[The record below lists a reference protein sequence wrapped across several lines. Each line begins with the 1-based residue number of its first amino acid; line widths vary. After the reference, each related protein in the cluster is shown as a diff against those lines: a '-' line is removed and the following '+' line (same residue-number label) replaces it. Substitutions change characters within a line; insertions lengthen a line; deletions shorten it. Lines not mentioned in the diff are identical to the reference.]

1 MGTDMEFKPVLCI
14 YHKDCLDGIGAAWVV
29 WRHFKNMGIEI
40 ELVAANYKDKM
51 PDVDGKV
58 VYVVD
63 FSYPR
68 PLMEDMLRR
77 AHDVVVLDHH
87 TSAKKNLE
95 GLFVVDESHSGA
107 MLAWKYFNH
116 TPPPQG
122 LLYVEDR
129 DLWKFK
135 YPETNNWVTAAFSYP
150 FNVEQFDALMNTDP
164 LDLIHEGKILL
175 RKHQQDCSRVALNT
189 RTMKCMGYEVP
200 VVNANI
206 FFASDL
212 GHLLS
217 ANAPFALIYMDLPGG
232 RKYSIR
238 CQKDTD
244 FDVSLIAEYFGGGG
258 HKDASGFTIAYD
270 DKRFARSHE
279 VLDYTV
285 WEKIKGTCGYMMY
298 SLKTELKAIA
308 GIFK

>member
-1 MGTDMEFKPVLCI
+1 MALKTDTEFKPVLCI

-29 WRHFKNMGIEI
+29 WRHFKNMGIDI
-40 ELVAANYKDKM
+40 ELVAAAYKDKL
-51 PDVDGKV
+51 PVVDGKV

-68 PLMEDMLRR
+68 DVMVELLGR

-87 TSAKKNLE
+87 TSAKRNLE

-107 MLAWKYFNH
+107 MLAWKYFNS
-116 TPPPQG
+116 TPPPEG

-135 YPETNNWVTAAFSYP
+135 YPNTNNWVTAAFSYP
-150 FNVEQFDALMNTDP
+150 FNVEQFDALMNSDP

-175 RKHQQDCSRVALNT
+175 RKHQQDTGRVALNA
-189 RTMKCMGYEVP
+189 RMMKCMGYTVP

-212 GHLLS
+212 GDMLS
-217 ANAPFALIYMDLPGG
+217 KDYPFALIYMDLPHG

-238 CQKDTD
+238 CQKKCM
-244 FDVSLIAEYFGGGG
+244 DVSKIAEYFGGGG
-258 HKDASGFTIAYD
+258 HADASGFSIRYD

-279 VLDYTV
+279 VLDYSLRD
-285 WEKIKGTCGYMMY
+285 KIMAY
-298 SLKTELKAIA
+298 LKNPIVTLKFLL
-308 GIFK
+308 GKK

>member
-1 MGTDMEFKPVLCI
+1 MALGTDVEMKPVLCI

-29 WRHFKNMGIEI
+29 WRHFKNLGIDI
-40 ELVAANYKDKM
+40 ELVAAAYNNKM
-51 PDVDGKV
+51 PDVTGKM

-68 PLMEDMLRR
+68 EVMVQMLEQ

-95 GLFVVDESHSGA
+95 GLFVVDEAHSGA

-116 TPPPQG
+116 TPPPEG

-129 DLWKFK
+129 DLWQFK
-135 YPETNNWVTAAFSYP
+135 YPNTNFWVTAAFSYP
-150 FNVEQFDALMNTDP
+150 FNVQQFDALMNTDP
-164 LDLIHEGKILL
+164 LDLIAEGRPLV
-175 RKHQQDCSRVALNT
+175 RKHEQDTTRVSMNA
-189 RTMKCMGYEVP
+189 RMMKCLGHDVP

-212 GHLLS
+212 GDMLS
-217 ANAPFALIYMDLPGG
+217 KDYPFALVYMDLPKG

-238 CQKDTD
+238 CQKGRI
-244 FDVSLIAEYFGGGG
+244 DVSVIAEYFGGGG
-258 HKDASGFTIAYD
+258 HADAAGFTIKYT

-279 VLDYTV
+279 LLDYSLTD
-285 WEKIKGTCGYMMY
+285 KIRLALRPILDDIK
-298 SLKTELKAIA
+298 SLL
-308 GIFK
+308 GMV

>member
-1 MGTDMEFKPVLCI
+1 MALNTDMELKPVLCI
-14 YHKDCLDGIGAAWVV
+14 YHRDCLDGVGAAWVV
-29 WRHFKNMGIEI
+29 WRHFKNLGIEI
-40 ELVAANYKDKM
+40 ELVAAAYNNKL
-51 PDVDGKV
+51 PNVDGKM

-68 PLMEDMLRR
+68 NVMLELLER

-87 TSAKKNLE
+87 TTAKKNLE
-95 GLFVVDESHSGA
+95 GLFVIDESHSGA

-116 TPPPQG
+116 TPPPEG

-135 YPETNNWVTAAFSYP
+135 YPNTNYWVTAAFSYP

-164 LDLIHEGKILL
+164 LDLVAEGRILL
-175 RKHQQDCSRVALNT
+175 RKHEQDTDRVSMNA
-189 RTMKCMGYEVP
+189 RMMKCMGYDVP

-212 GHLLS
+212 GHILS
-217 ANAPFALIYMDLPGG
+217 KDYPFALVYMDLPKG

-238 CQKDTD
+238 SQKGRT
-244 FDVSLIAEYFGGGG
+244 DVSKIAEYFGGGG
-258 HKDASGFTIAYD
+258 HADASGFTIRYD
-270 DKRFARSHE
+270 DKRFKRSHE
-279 VLDYTV
+279 VLDYSLRDKIMAFVTYPGYALKV
-285 WEKIKGTCGYMMY
+285 WWRSM
-298 SLKTELKAIA
+298 
-308 GIFK
+308 